1 MKIVYMTG
9 VFDILHKGHL
19 RALRRA
25 KYLGDFLVVGI
36 QDDAGALEDKHKKPH
51 LTTRERVEQ
60 MQELPFVDK
69 VVVYNHTTAQ
79 TIAHVGPHIFVHSPE
94 WLHIDRT
101 EVVKYLQDQ
110 GIVMIEL
117 PYTTDIS
124 TSEIEKRIYDTYKI

>member
-1 MKIVYMTG
+1 MKIVYITG

-36 QDDAGALEDKHKKPH
+36 QDDRGARGDKGRSPY

-69 VVVYNHTTAQ
+69 VVVYRTT
-79 TIAHVGPHIFVHSPE
+79 TIDVIKDISPHIFVHSPE
-94 WLHIDRT
+94 WFEQDRR
-101 EVVKYLQDQ
+101 EVASYMKDAN
-110 GIVMIEL
+110 IVLIEL
-117 PYTTDIS
+117 PYTNDIS
-124 TSEIEKRIYDTYKI
+124 TSEIVRRIHESNTI